1 MSSDADIIIYGG
13 AAGGGKTF
21 AILMEPL
28 RHIRNKNFGAVILR
42 KNAVQITVEGGL
54 WDESFEVY
62 GGIKGAVPRKSPK
75 LQWVFKS
82 GARVSFQHQER
93 DEELFKWQG
102 AQIALLEFDE
112 LTHFTEKAFFYL
124 QSRCRTT
131 CGVRLR
137 CPLARIPTTS
147 AVR

>member
-62 GGIKGAVPRKSPK
+62 GGIKGAVPRKSPSCNGCSRAA
-75 LQWVFKS
+75 LVSVSSTKS
-82 GARVSFQHQER
+82 ATRNCSSGRAH
-93 DEELFKWQG
+93 
-102 AQIALLEFDE
+102 
-112 LTHFTEKAFFYL
+112 
-124 QSRCRTT
+124 
-131 CGVRLR
+131 RLR
-137 CPLARIPTTS
+137 CWNLTS
-147 AVR
+147 

>member
-102 AQIALLEFDE
+102 CTDCFAGI
-112 LTHFTEKAFFYL
+112 
-124 QSRCRTT
+124 
-131 CGVRLR
+131 
-137 CPLARIPTTS
+137 
-147 AVR
+147 